1 MWWLNRLGC
10 RAPFRLAPA
19 LGCLNYS
26 ITQPLNL
33 STSHPL
39 TSSVRL
45 PTGQA
50 WEFVLRDAQGV
61 PLALIDRNFSGFA
74 KEIFS
79 DAGRYCIH
87 FGQAPEDSAR
97 FVQRSIDA
105 AHANSDTLND
115 ELRAPVV
122 TSNDAVL
129 PFSSGEQ
136 LVVKEPLAFDERL
149 IALAAVR
156 CVDAFPEHVL
166 PLTHV
171 SRPLDHSSG
180 NQHRLRLL

>member
-1 MWWLNRLGC
+1 M
-10 RAPFRLAPA
+10 
-19 LGCLNYS
+19 
-26 ITQPLNL
+26 
-33 STSHPL
+33 
-39 TSSVRL
+39 SSVRL
-45 PTGQA
+45 PTRQA
-50 WEFVLRDAQGV
+50 WEFVLRDAQGA

-74 KEIFS
+74 KELFS

-87 FGQAPEDSAR
+87 FGQAPADSAQ

-105 AHANSDTLND
+105 AHADRDISKD

-122 TSNDAVL
+122 KSNKAVI

-136 LVVKEPLAFDERL
+136 LVVKESLDLDERL

-156 CVDAFPEHVL
+156 SVNELSSEVL
-166 PLTHV
+166 PLTPVSLPSHSRLTPV
-171 SRPLDHSSG
+171 SRLLTQSSG